1 MFRFE
6 PNVVTLAVLAIREK
20 GVNSW
25 GRTYILKNCLGYKKM
40 RVFTTKH

>member
-20 GVNSW
+20 IGNE
-25 GRTYILKNCLGYKKM
+25 RAETYILKNGNLNKIG
-40 RVFTTKH
+40 REV